1 MSAPAARRQVYY
13 VDPVA
18 LPYQLGHLCSTHTI
32 LILIWHTAYRDG
44 AARQLAMH
52 IVGPC
57 GPAAGPGP
65 GLGLPANAAIRVIS
79 RFEVASARNQN
90 YLIIRTAD
98 SDNLLEYL
106 EYLLDASRN

>member
-1 MSAPAARRQVYY
+1 MARPDIDNVGPWPPAARRQVYY

-44 AARQLAMH
+44 AARQLSMH

-57 GPAAGPGP
+57 GPAAGCGP

-79 RFEVASARNQN
+79 RFEVATQLA
-90 YLIIRTAD
+90 II
-98 SDNLLEYL
+98 
-106 EYLLDASRN
+106 